1 MKRIAFTV
9 VSLLFV
15 VAVCLS
21 QFAEPKRAMAA
32 AKPPAVVVLQCIIVN
47 QGSPPTVVYAVDGSV
62 NSPVINAGGSCAAA
76 LLTLVT
82 DGFTVQGTQL
92 WSPEVLVYT
101 MVRTT

>member
-47 QGSPPTVVYAVDGSV
+47 QGSPPTVVYAVDKQRCVSLSFGA
-62 NSPVINAGGSCAAA
+62 PA
-76 LLTLVT
+76 L
-82 DGFTVQGTQL
+82 G
-92 WSPEVLVYT
+92 
-101 MVRTT
+101 